1 MNIRAWSTA
10 RRPMTTDRTKP
21 HPEAQ
26 MELAVSESS
35 APRSGAT
42 GRRVLI
48 WAVVTG
54 LAIRFVVVA
63 FAYKGFLDP
72 QREHWLFAF
81 EIGKIAQSIVLGHGF
96 GNIYYG
102 GPTGPTAQIAPVLP
116 YILAGIFAVFG
127 IYTKAAAIAMLGLNS
142 IFSAL
147 TCVPIYFV
155 ARRTAGARVAQWSA
169 WAWAFFPYAIYFSAA
184 SMWDHALVTLLL
196 TSILWAALA
205 LERSSRKIS
214 WVGFGLLC
222 GFSALV
228 NPVVLSVVVVLGAWV
243 VYRLYRNGCAWRLR
257 ALTAAAVTCAVI
269 APWLVRNFR
278 VFHAPLF
285 LKDDLPLELC
295 AGNLGS
301 SLYWWNP
308 AIHPSGSAAQ
318 MVRFHRIGEQAYMAA
333 NWSSF
338 RDFLERHPGTYLWRS
353 VRRFV
358 YVWTGYWSFNARYLQ
373 EEQFDLADIPF
384 RTALTLLALFGL
396 LRAFQE
402 RPEQSVPFALMLF
415 FFPIVF
421 YLTHP
426 EIAYRGPI
434 DPEIVVLACYGV
446 SRLRRRQET
455 IIPLDIEAPTSAP
468 ASEYLLR

>member
-1 MNIRAWSTA
+1 M
-10 RRPMTTDRTKP
+10 D
-21 HPEAQ
+21 
-26 MELAVSESS
+26 AVVGVEISQTPPSRS
-35 APRSGAT
+35 AAAP
-42 GRRVLI
+42 RRVLA
-48 WAVVTG
+48 WAIVAG
-54 LAIRFVVVA
+54 LAVRFVVVA
-63 FAYKGFLDP
+63 FAYGSFLDP

-142 IFSAL
+142 LFSAL

-155 ARRTAGARVAQWSA
+155 ARRTFGARVARWA
-169 WAWAFFPYAIYFSAA
+169 TWAWASFPYAIYFSAD
-184 SMWDHALVTLLL
+184 SMWDHALVALLL
-196 TSILWAALA
+196 TCMLWTALV
-205 LERSSRKIS
+205 LQDSPRKTS
-214 WVGFGLLC
+214 WLAFGLLC
-222 GFSALV
+222 GFAALV
-228 NPVVLSVVVVLGAWV
+228 NPVVLGVVPVLAGWV
-243 VYRLYRNGCAWRLR
+243 CYRLHRDGRAWRLR

-269 APWLVRNFR
+269 APWLIRNFR
-278 VFHAPLF
+278 VFHALMF
-285 LKDDLPLELC
+285 LKDDLPLELS
-295 AGNLGS
+295 AGNLGD

-318 MVRFHRIGEQAYMAA
+318 MVRFHRVGEQAYMAA
-333 NWSSF
+333 DWLSF
-338 RDFLERHPGTYLWRS
+338 RDFVERHPGAYIWRS

-384 RTALTLLALFGL
+384 RTALSLLALFGL
-396 LRAFQE
+396 FRAFRE
-402 RPEQSVPFALMLF
+402 RPEGATPYALMLF

-426 EIAYRGPI
+426 EIAYREPI
-434 DPEIVVLACYGV
+434 DPEIVILACCALT
-446 SRLRRRQET
+446 RLRRRPET
-455 IIPLDIEAPTSAP
+455 TIPLDSDVRDSSAI
-468 ASEYLLR
+468 SEYLLIR